1 MPMHIARKPYS
12 VTRGMYALGPVLAD
26 DDAAAQTWSELEEPE
41 RRAVARWAGR
51 PMSNKARRDRLQQV
65 CFDLRQGADQV
76 RSRLPR
82 AS

>member
-1 MPMHIARKPYS
+1 MQIARKPYS
-12 VTRGMYALGPVLAD
+12 VTRGMYALEPVLAD

-51 PMSNKARRDRLQQV
+51 PMSIKARRDRLQQV

-76 RSRLPR
+76 RSRLPH